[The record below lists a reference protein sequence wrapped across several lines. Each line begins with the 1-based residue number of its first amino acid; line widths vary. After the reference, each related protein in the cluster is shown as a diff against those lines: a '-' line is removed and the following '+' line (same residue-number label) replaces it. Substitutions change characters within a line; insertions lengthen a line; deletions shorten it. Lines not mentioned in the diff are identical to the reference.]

1 MKRFVSILITLVL
14 VLSFAACGNNKYVGI
29 DKAKQTVADDIGAVL
44 EDIEFAFND
53 LITDAKGDYYRLK
66 FNKDGVDYIYEIDA
80 MTGKILNK
88 NSTGNKDEEMTS
100 TSDSVVADN
109 GNTESRTSANNS
121 DNLLNNNDDTMMNE
135 SVTSTTSM

>member
-1 MKRFVSILITLVL
+1 MKRLVSILITLVL
-14 VLSFAACGNNKYVGI
+14 ILCFASCGNNKYVGI

-66 FNKDGVDYIYEIDA
+66 FNKDGVDYVYEVDA

-88 NSTGNKDEEMTS
+88 NSTGNNQEISS
-100 TSDSVVADN
+100 TSDRVVADN